1 MKQFSSKLTT
11 LGLALGLML
20 LCTACT
26 SSTTKTATLISPA
39 SQQYAMKW
47 DETVGA
53 TTTAK
58 VNNSSLISMR

>member
-1 MKQFSSKLTT
+1 MKPFSDKVMT
-11 LGLALGLML
+11 LSLALGLML

-26 SSTTKTATLISPA
+26 PSTKTATLISPA